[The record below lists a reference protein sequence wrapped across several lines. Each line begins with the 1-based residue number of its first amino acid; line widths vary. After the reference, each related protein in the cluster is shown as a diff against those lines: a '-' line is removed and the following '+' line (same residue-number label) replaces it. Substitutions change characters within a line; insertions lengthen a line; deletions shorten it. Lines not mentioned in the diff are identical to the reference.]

1 MQNDIRCHTCLLSR
15 VILECEL
22 AGVTPEQTHSISLES
37 KQLLDFLL
45 TTNMSHP
52 AVASIFYRFV
62 HRSICC
68 DDPFS
73 SLKRQSNENVA
84 NMIRRYAD
92 RIPGWSFRDLVT
104 AAVIGNSIDY
114 GVQEYDVSDDFAFF
128 FEEEWKSGLKIDD
141 TDEMLPL
148 LDRIVYLTDNCG
160 EVILDRELIRYLKNK
175 GSDITLVARTLPI
188 LNDATCDDIIALGID
203 SHVNRIYPNSNTAE
217 IGIRFD
223 QISAEL
229 LYYIN
234 NATLIISKGMANY
247 ESLREFQGLPPVAY
261 LLTAKCLPV
270 AEQLHVTKGSK
281 LALLR
286 L

>member
-1 MQNDIRCHTCLLSR
+1 MQSDIHCHTCLLSR
-15 VILECEL
+15 VMLECEL
-22 AGVTPEQTHSISLES
+22 AGVPPEQTNAIILES

-45 TTNMSHP
+45 TTSLSHP
-52 AVASIFYRFV
+52 AAASIFYRFL

-73 SLKRQSNENVA
+73 SLKRQSNESVS
-84 NMIRRYAD
+84 NMIRTYSD
-92 RIPGWSFRDLVT
+92 RIPEWSFRDLVT

-114 GVQEYDVSDDFAFF
+114 GVKEYDVSDDFASF
-128 FEEEWKSGLKIDD
+128 FENEWKSGLKIDD

-160 EVILDRELIRYLKNK
+160 EVVFDRALIRYLKHR
-175 GSDITLVARTLPI
+175 GSDITLVARKRPI

-203 SHVNRIYPNSNTAE
+203 SYVNRIYPSSNAAE
-217 IGIRFD
+217 LGIRFD

-229 LYYIN
+229 LHYIN

-270 AEQLHVTKGSK
+270 AEELRVAKGSK